1 MKKICSIFLVCL
13 LLLNVLGYYGVFL
26 GLKYRNTVDLTQRLD
41 AEDYATAETV
51 TIKVPL
57 AIPYYMDTEFERIDG
72 EIEHQGE
79 YYRLVKQ
86 KLENDTLHIV
96 CFRDVKGKRLK
107 QALADYV
114 KTFSHHSSNEQ
125 SLKTVPGF
133 IKDYISANFTLASS
147 AMGWNVSL
155 NPEAVQLPL
164 HLMSLPV
171 VSPPPEA

>member
-13 LLLNVLGYYGVFL
+13 LLLNVMGYYGVFL

-41 AEDYATAETV
+41 AEDYAASETV

-79 YYRLVKQ
+79 SYRLVKQ

-96 CFRDVKGKRLK
+96 CFRDVKGNRLK

-114 KTFSHHSSNEQ
+114 KTFSHHSSDEQ
-125 SLKTVPGF
+125 QLKTVPGF
-133 IKDYISANFTLASS
+133 IKDYISANFTLATS
-147 AMGWNVSL
+147 AMGWNIAFHLKGVQVSL
-155 NPEAVQLPL
+155 HVL
-164 HLMSLPV
+164 SLPV

>member
-13 LLLNVLGYYGVFL
+13 LLLNVMGYYGVFL

-41 AEDYATAETV
+41 AGDYAASETV

-57 AIPYYMDTEFERIDG
+57 AIPYYMDTGFERIDG

-79 YYRLVKQ
+79 FYRLVKQ

-114 KTFSHHSSNEQ
+114 KTFSHHSSDEQ
-125 SLKTVPGF
+125 QLKTVPGF

-147 AMGWNVSL
+147 AMGWNIAVDL
-155 NPEAVQLPL
+155 NGVQVPL
-164 HLMSLPV
+164 HVLSLPV

>member
-41 AEDYATAETV
+41 AEDYATSETV

-79 YYRLVKQ
+79 FYRLVKQ
-86 KLENDTLHIV
+86 KLENDTLHII
-96 CFRDVKGKRLK
+96 CIRDVKGKRLK

-114 KTFSHHSSNEQ
+114 KTFSHHSSDEP
-125 SLKTVPGF
+125 LKTVPGF
-133 IKDYISANFTLASS
+133 IKDYIPANFTVTSS
-147 AMGWNVSL
+147 AMGWNISFNL
-155 NPEAVQLPL
+155 EALQLPL